1 MPKKLIG
8 EQKSRYKLYKTRRG
22 WQLSSLLVLT
32 SGLLLGLQ
40 TAKADD
46 LSSSN
51 QTVTTA
57 TTTIEVNNVQT
68 QEQSSTNSTAT
79 TNQASFVAATASS
92 EDQVAT
98 ADVVASQPKLQ
109 SSHATDL
116 TSQAVSPSTTSE
128 VTSEVSTA
136 TPSATTNSES
146 EVEGNFEDGVP
157 ENAEE
162 LVPFEQ
168 LTERINQREVH
179 YRADYTLPVGKQITQ
194 SAGTDG
200 QPIII
205 RVGLKEGIEVI
216 SEEKSTIAPLIYIK
230 DPTLRYGQI
239 EQIQPPLYPGVVEV
253 TKYYLSD
260 KTIFQGKKFRLR
272 VNRLHPGIV
281 KIGVKPNDLLQIDSW
296 YKTIYQANPDLPVGE
311 ARLIQKGSGEER
323 EVYEALT
330 GVKTE
335 LGEHYGLDETVRTLL
350 GYEDSVNIPVESSG
364 DTNLP
369 VKNLLETSL
378 FTQDSSL
385 DLSPIYPNFNDIIGV
400 GSKILE
406 YLSETTLVKIV
417 KSEQPQIIEV
427 GTKPILVSIT
437 PIDFQ
442 TEYVADSN
450 LKFGEKIVAEEGEK
464 GSFKRYETVIV
475 ANDGRNYYRTY
486 EIKMTGPQARII
498 HVGNTQVKRETLS
511 YQTVYIADS
520 NLEYGRQEVVQTGVP
535 KELVTTTYY
544 SVDENDGSLTQ
555 ETTKS
560 YYVYGNAEVIK
571 IGTKEKVEQRKTLPH
586 KVIYRENPNLITGKQ
601 REVQKGIDGLQEVAE
616 VIVGIQTDMGVH
628 NSYDETVEEFYPR
641 EVAFK
646 DGEAPQILGVG
657 QQFIKYI
664 TEKVTK
670 ILVAEQD
677 EIIEVGTGVIN
688 SQPEIVTVSLGYE
701 TKYIADEN
709 LTAGQKEI
717 KQAGK
722 KGKRTTKTT
731 YSVSSEGII
740 SKKTELVS
748 EQAPVDEIIF
758 VGVKPII
765 TTKEISFIDYYG
777 GYYQC
782 IFDDTLPVGNKVL
795 ESEGKNGLVQ
805 VTTTYTLTTN
815 GDVMANS
822 DDEWL
827 VTPKVPVYR
836 IGSKVGKM
844 ILPLPPK
851 IKIIPDE
858 KLDSGQMIV
867 EQQGKVGYIVD
878 TIALGNE
885 DEFQQGSIE
894 YQSLL
899 LKNGSYNLNDNII
912 IPPRD
917 VIVRL
922 GVKSIKKRVV
932 IPYQVEY
939 VEDNSLE
946 IGQQIVEQQG
956 QDGWKEVEISY
967 KLAIN
972 PYSFFEGSNFS
983 EYICFDLVY
992 NQNQI
997 LSEVL
1002 PVTERIRIGTKI
1014 PDGVTEATSY
1024 QFKKIDARH
1033 ETVYMFDPTLA
1044 LGEQVVTEGKDGVKT
1059 VKVTFKKTDEG
1070 QLIPYYDVIDSEE
1083 AEDTLIRIGN
1093 KKSDANLSE
1102 PLLEKQRQGTIYL
1115 FDDTLEYGQQQIVDT
1130 GTEWK
1135 EPKLNL
1141 MYNNYDYYISSRYVD
1156 WEEKNFL
1163 TTTGG
1168 DNPVSQHSEWQNS
1181 YALLLYD
1188 NAIPRPKII
1197 KVGCKPKRVIQT
1209 LKKKKHYVANDKL
1222 SLGIQRV
1229 LVKGQDGLEEITS
1242 HIVGVKTDLGIHTS
1256 SDDIVKSLI
1265 LNHDVHDFDKINDLL
1280 PAYYLEYEYINKVR
1294 QELYYYEKSKFITDA
1309 MDEELKLRQANSIAG
1324 AGYNFVDYLTSTDVK
1339 VLSPVQDEIIEVGT
1353 KPVVTQNIIAYR
1365 TIYEATDT
1373 LPAGEQVEKQ
1383 AGVAGIRTETTTYQ
1397 LNEAT
1402 GELMASK
1409 EVNTKPAQ
1417 NRIVLVGTKAK
1428 VVQTEIPYQVK
1439 YEATDTLPAGQQSEK
1454 QAGVA
1459 GIRTETTTYQL
1470 NEAIGELMVSKEV
1483 NTKSAQNRI
1492 ILVGTKVK
1500 VVQTKIPYQV
1510 IYEATDT
1517 LPAGEQAEKQA
1528 GVAGIKTET
1537 TTYQLN
1543 EATGELTASKEVST
1557 KPAQN
1562 RIVLVGTKAKVVQTE
1577 IPYQVIYEAADTLP
1591 AGEQAEKQAGVAGIR
1606 TETTT
1611 YQLNEVTGELTAS
1624 KEVSTKASQT
1634 RIIRVGVKPKRQIQL
1649 VDYQTKYQADDTLP
1663 YGYQQVVQNGYKG
1676 LVTTVTTY
1684 QVDKTGQVLPTV
1696 TVTKTNAQAQVI
1708 RVGTKSVQTVA
1719 EQPCLT
1725 LYLADDSL
1733 AAGLRQE
1740 KQVGKKQVTLT
1751 TITYSLTT
1759 DGQVI
1764 SHRQIQTL
1772 PGQAQIIKVGVK
1784 TKVLVVPSAFK
1795 VSYQADNTLAHGQ
1808 RVITQFGEDSLTKY
1822 ITTYSLNTDGSLNA
1836 SETSQI
1842 ILGQAQ
1848 VIRVG
1853 VKPTRQQTII
1863 PYQVIYQNDGQL
1875 EAGKQVLLQAGKEGL
1890 LLRTIAYKL
1899 NENGTLTPY
1908 VTTITLPGL
1917 AQIIKVGTKVASPLQ
1932 PATTK
1937 KELEVSQPVKTQVQP
1952 IPVPLVKTTTEDKLP
1967 ATSPLPTKAVT
1978 LALARVDG
1986 EIAQNLS
1993 KAELGLGNSDRDYQI
2008 TGLVFKEVDQK
2019 LAQSVHQLG
2028 TIKAHHPRMLV
2039 LDSAVF
2045 ESKWNWLLIGVLT
2058 IIGIICFKEDK
2069 KTEE

>member
-1 MPKKLIG
+1 MG
-8 EQKSRYKLYKTRRG
+8 EQKRRYKLYKTRRG

-46 LSSSN
+46 LSNSN
-51 QTVTTA
+51 QAVTTA
-57 TTTIEVNNVQT
+57 TATIEVNNVQT
-68 QEQSSTNSTAT
+68 QAQNSTNSTVT
-79 TNQASFVAATASS
+79 TSQASSVAATASS
-92 EDQVAT
+92 EEPVAT
-98 ADVVASQPKLQ
+98 ADVVANQPELQ
-109 SSHATDL
+109 SSQASNL
-116 TSQAVSPSTTSE
+116 TSQAVSPSATSE
-128 VTSEVSTA
+128 VTSEAST
-136 TPSATTNSES
+136 TTSSATTTSEP
-146 EVEGNFEDGVP
+146 EVEGNFEDGMP
-157 ENAEE
+157 ENTEE
-162 LVPFEQ
+162 LVPFKQ
-168 LTERINQREVH
+168 LTERINQREVN

-216 SEEKSTIAPLIYIK
+216 SEEKSTVAPLIYIK

-260 KTIFQGKKFRLR
+260 KKIFQGKKLRLK

-281 KIGVKPNDLLQIDSW
+281 KIGVKPNNLLQIDSW

-323 EVYEALT
+323 EVYETLT

-350 GYEDSVNIPVESSG
+350 GYEDSVSIPVGASG

-369 VKNLLETSL
+369 ARNLLEASF

-385 DLSPIYPNFNDIIGV
+385 DLSPIYPNLNDIVGV
-400 GSKILE
+400 GSEILE

-442 TEYVADSN
+442 TEYVANPN

-464 GSFKRYETVIV
+464 GSFKQYETAIV
-475 ANDGRNYYRTY
+475 ANDGRDYYRTY
-486 EIKMTGPQARII
+486 EIKMTGPQARVI
-498 HVGNTQVKRETLS
+498 HVGNTQVKREALS

-571 IGTKEKVEQRKTLPH
+571 VGTKGKVEQRKTLPH

-601 REVQKGIDGLQEVAE
+601 REVQAGIDGLQEVAE

-628 NSYDETVEEFYPR
+628 NSYDETVEELYPR

-646 DGEAPQILGVG
+646 DGEAPQILGAG

-677 EIIEVGTGVIN
+677 EIIEVGTGVIS

-722 KGKRTTKTT
+722 KGERTTKTT

-740 SKKTELVS
+740 FKKTELVS

-795 ESEGKNGLVQ
+795 ESKGKNGLVQ
-805 VTTTYTLTTN
+805 VTTTYTLNSN
-815 GDVMANS
+815 GNVMANS
-822 DDEWL
+822 NYEWL
-827 VTPKVPVYR
+827 VTPKAPVYR
-836 IGSKVGKM
+836 IGSKVGKT

-851 IKIIPDE
+851 IKIITDE

-878 TIALGNE
+878 TIALDNE

-912 IPPRD
+912 IPPKD

-922 GVKSIKKRVV
+922 GVKPIKKRVV

-972 PYSFFEGSNFS
+972 PYSFFEGSNVS

-1024 QFKKIDARH
+1024 QFKKIDVRH

-1197 KVGCKPKRVIQT
+1197 KVGCKPKRVTQT
-1209 LKKKKHYVANDKL
+1209 LTKKKRYVANDKL
-1222 SLGIQRV
+1222 SLGTQRV
-1229 LVKGQDGLEEITS
+1229 FVEGHDGLEEITS

-1280 PAYYLEYEYINKVR
+1280 PAYYLEYEYIYKANQV
-1294 QELYYYEKSKFITDA
+1294 QYYEKNEFINDA

-1324 AGYNFVDYLTSTDVK
+1324 AGYNFVDYLTSTDIK

-1353 KPVVTQNIIAYR
+1353 KTVVTQNIIAYK

-1373 LPAGEQVEKQ
+1373 LPAGQ
-1383 AGVAGIRTETTTYQ
+1383 
-1397 LNEAT
+1397 
-1402 GELMASK
+1402 
-1409 EVNTKPAQ
+1409 
-1417 NRIVLVGTKAK
+1417 
-1428 VVQTEIPYQVK
+1428 
-1439 YEATDTLPAGQQSEK
+1439 
-1454 QAGVA
+1454 
-1459 GIRTETTTYQL
+1459 
-1470 NEAIGELMVSKEV
+1470 
-1483 NTKSAQNRI
+1483 
-1492 ILVGTKVK
+1492 
-1500 VVQTKIPYQV
+1500 
-1510 IYEATDT
+1510 
-1517 LPAGEQAEKQA
+1517 QAEKQA

-1543 EATGELTASKEVST
+1543 EATGELTVSKEVST
-1557 KPAQN
+1557 EPAQN

-1577 IPYQVIYEAADTLP
+1577 IPYQEIYEATDTLP
-1591 AGEQAEKQAGVAGIR
+1591 AGQQVEKQVGVAGIR

-1611 YQLNEVTGELTAS
+1611 YQLDEVTGELTANT
-1624 KEVSTKASQT
+1624 KVSTKASQT
-1634 RIIRVGVKPKRQIQL
+1634 RIIRVGVKSKRQIQL

-1663 YGYQQVVQNGYKG
+1663 YGYQQVVQSGHKG
-1676 LVTTVTTY
+1676 LIITVTTY
-1684 QVDKTGQVLPTV
+1684 QVDKMGQVLPTI
-1696 TVTKTNAQAQVI
+1696 TVTKMNAQAQVI
-1708 RVGTKSVQTVA
+1708 KVGTKSVQTVA
-1719 EQPCLT
+1719 EQPYLT

-1740 KQVGKKQVTLT
+1740 KQAGKKQVTLT
-1751 TITYSLTT
+1751 KITYSLTT

-1764 SHRQIQTL
+1764 SHRQIQSL

-1784 TKVLVVPSAFK
+1784 TKVLVVLSAFK

-1890 LLRTIAYKL
+1890 LLKTIAYKL
-1899 NENGTLTPY
+1899 NEDGTLSPY

-1932 PATTK
+1932 PTTK
-1937 KELEVSQPVKTQVQP
+1937 QETKVSQPVKTQAQP
-1952 IPVPLVKTTTEDKLP
+1952 IPVPLVKTTAEDKLP
-1967 ATSPLPTKAVT
+1967 VAAPLLTKIVT

-1986 EIAQNLS
+1986 EIAQNLA

-2019 LAQSVHQLG
+2019 FDQSVHQLG
-2028 TIKAHHPRMLV
+2028 TIKAHHPRTLV

-2058 IIGIICFKEDK
+2058 IIGLICFKEDK
-2069 KTEE
+2069 KTEQ

>member
-8 EQKSRYKLYKTRRG
+8 EQKRRYKLYKTRRG

-51 QTVTTA
+51 QVVTTA
-57 TTTIEVNNVQT
+57 TATIEVNNVQT
-68 QEQSSTNSTAT
+68 QAQNSTNSTVT
-79 TNQASFVAATASS
+79 TSQASSVAATASS
-92 EDQVAT
+92 EEQVAT
-98 ADVVASQPKLQ
+98 ADVVASQPELQ
-109 SSHATDL
+109 SSQASTL
-116 TSQAVSPSTTSE
+116 TSQAVSPSATSE
-128 VTSEVSTA
+128 VTSEASTS
-136 TPSATTNSES
+136 TPSTTTTSEP
-146 EVEGNFEDGVP
+146 EVDGNFEDEML
-157 ENAEE
+157 ENTEE
-162 LVPFEQ
+162 LVPFKQ
-168 LTERINQREVH
+168 LTEKINQREVN

-216 SEEKSTIAPLIYIK
+216 SEEKSTVAPLIYIK

-253 TKYYLSD
+253 TKYYLSN
-260 KTIFQGKKFRLR
+260 KTIFQGKKLRLK

-311 ARLIQKGSGEER
+311 ARLIQKGSSEER
-323 EVYEALT
+323 EVYETLT

-350 GYEDSVNIPVESSG
+350 GYGDLVNIPVESSG

-369 VKNLLETSL
+369 IKNFLETSL

-400 GSKILE
+400 GSEILE

-427 GTKPILVSIT
+427 GTKPVLVSIT

-450 LKFGEKIVAEEGEK
+450 LKFGEKIVVEEGEK
-464 GSFKRYETVIV
+464 GSFKQYETAIV
-475 ANDGRNYYRTY
+475 SNDGSDYYRTY
-486 EIKMTGPQARII
+486 EIKMTGPQARVI
-498 HVGNTQVKRETLS
+498 HVGNTQVKREALS

-555 ETTKS
+555 GTTKS

-571 IGTKEKVEQRKTLPH
+571 VGTKEKVEQRKTIPH

-601 REVQKGIDGLQEVAE
+601 REVQAGIDGLQEVAE
-616 VIVGIQTDMGVH
+616 VMAGIQTDMGVH

-677 EIIEVGTGVIN
+677 EIIEVGTGVIS

-717 KQAGK
+717 KQVGK
-722 KGKRTTKTT
+722 KGERTTKTT

-805 VTTTYTLTTN
+805 VTTTYTLTAN

-827 VTPKVPVYR
+827 VTPKAPVYR
-836 IGSKVGKM
+836 IGSKAGKM

-885 DEFQQGSIE
+885 DEFQQGNIE
-894 YQSLL
+894 YQSLF
-899 LKNGSYNLNDNII
+899 LKKLDSYDLNGNII
-912 IPPRD
+912 IPPKD

-922 GVKSIKKRVV
+922 GVKPIKKGVV
-932 IPYQVEY
+932 VPYQVEY

-972 PYSFFEGSNFS
+972 PYSFFEGSNLS

-997 LSEVL
+997 LAEGL

-1014 PDGVTEATSY
+1014 PNGVTEATSY
-1024 QFKKIDARH
+1024 QFKKIDIRH
-1033 ETVYMFDPTLA
+1033 GTAYMFDPTLA
-1044 LGEQVVTEGKDGVKT
+1044 PGEQVVTEGKDGVET
-1059 VKVTFKKTDEG
+1059 VKVTFKKNDEG
-1070 QLIPYYDVIDSEE
+1070 QLIPYYDAIDSEE

-1197 KVGCKPKRVIQT
+1197 KVGCKPKKVTQT
-1209 LKKKKHYVANDKL
+1209 LTKKKRYVANDKL
-1222 SLGIQRV
+1222 SLGTQRV
-1229 LVKGQDGLEEITS
+1229 LVKGHDGLEEITS
-1242 HIVGVKTDLGIHTS
+1242 HIVGVKTELGIHTS

-1309 MDEELKLRQANSIAG
+1309 MDEELKLRQANSIVG

-1353 KPVVTQNIIAYR
+1353 KPVITQNIIAYS

-1373 LPAGEQVEKQ
+1373 LLADQQV
-1383 AGVAGIRTETTTYQ
+1383 
-1397 LNEAT
+1397 
-1402 GELMASK
+1402 
-1409 EVNTKPAQ
+1409 
-1417 NRIVLVGTKAK
+1417 
-1428 VVQTEIPYQVK
+1428 
-1439 YEATDTLPAGQQSEK
+1439 
-1454 QAGVA
+1454 
-1459 GIRTETTTYQL
+1459 
-1470 NEAIGELMVSKEV
+1470 
-1483 NTKSAQNRI
+1483 
-1492 ILVGTKVK
+1492 
-1500 VVQTKIPYQV
+1500 
-1510 IYEATDT
+1510 
-1517 LPAGEQAEKQA
+1517 EKQA

-1562 RIVLVGTKAKVVQTE
+1562 RIILVGTKAKVVQTEIPYQEIYEATDTLLAGQQAEKQAGVAGIKTETTTYQLDESTGELTASKEVSTNPAQNRIILVGTKAKVVQTE
-1577 IPYQVIYEAADTLP
+1577 IPYQVKYEATDTLP
-1591 AGEQAEKQAGVAGIR
+1591 AGEQAEKQAGVAGIK

-1611 YQLNEVTGELTAS
+1611 YQLNEATGELSANT
-1624 KEVSTKASQT
+1624 KVSTKASQT

-1684 QVDKTGQVLPTV
+1684 QVDKTGQVLPTI

-1708 RVGTKSVQTVA
+1708 KVGTKSVQTVT
-1719 EQPCLT
+1719 ERPYLT

-1751 TITYSLTT
+1751 TITYSLTI

-1772 PGQAQIIKVGVK
+1772 PDQAQIIKVGVK

-1808 RVITQFGEDSLTKY
+1808 RVITQFGKDSLTKY

-1836 SETSQI
+1836 SENSQI

-1848 VIRVG
+1848 IIRVG
-1853 VKPTRQQTII
+1853 VKPTSQQTII
-1863 PYQVIYQNDGQL
+1863 PYQVIYQHDGQL
-1875 EAGKQVLLQAGKEGL
+1875 EAGKQVLLQAGKDGL
-1890 LLRTIAYKL
+1890 FLKTIAYKL
-1899 NENGTLTPY
+1899 NEDGTLSPY
-1908 VTTITLPGL
+1908 VTTIILPEL
-1917 AQIIKVGTKVASPLQ
+1917 AQIIKVGTKVASPVQ
-1932 PATTK
+1932 SATTK
-1937 KELEVSQPVKTQVQP
+1937 KEPETSQPKKTQAQP
-1952 IPVPLVKTTTEDKLP
+1952 IPVPLVKTTAEDKLP
-1967 ATSPLPTKAVT
+1967 APSPLPTKTVT
-1978 LALARVDG
+1978 LALARMDG

-2039 LDSAVF
+2039 LDSAIF
-2045 ESKWNWLLIGVLT
+2045 ESKWNWLLIGLLT
-2058 IIGIICFKEDK
+2058 IIGLICFKEDK